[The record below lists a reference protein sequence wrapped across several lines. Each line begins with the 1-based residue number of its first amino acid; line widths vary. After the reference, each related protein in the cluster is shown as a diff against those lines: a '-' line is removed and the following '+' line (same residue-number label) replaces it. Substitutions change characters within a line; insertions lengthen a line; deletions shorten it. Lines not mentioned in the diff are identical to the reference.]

1 MRYPKTMSSIRVLV
15 RALIVVV
22 VAGCSQPLVFPWT
35 RPTPSPSPT
44 AVVPTPPPFDRD
56 EAYAKGRRV
65 AEADIGRRKR
75 VVRTHGCPPAWAE
88 DYAKRLERRYGIA
101 VVSVG
106 GCDPSPEAVVE
117 ATGYNEV
124 MGAQIEK
131 QFGKGMLEKVA
142 ASVEAEYR
150 RRHPDPTATV
160 EATPD
165 AAAPSVVVSATPG
178 A

>member
-1 MRYPKTMSSIRVLV
+1 MRYTDGMGPMRVCFV
-15 RALIVVV
+15 ALASM
-22 VAGCSQPLVFPWT
+22 VAAACSRPLVFPWT

-44 AVVPTPPPFDRD
+44 AVLPTAPPFDRD
-56 EAYAKGRRV
+56 EAYARGRRV

-75 VVRTHGCPPAWAE
+75 VVRTHGCPAAWAE
-88 DYAKRLERRYGIA
+88 EYAKKLQRRLGIV

-131 QFGKGMLEKVA
+131 QFGKGILEKVA
-142 ASVEAEYR
+142 QSVEADYR

-160 EATPD
+160 EATPSPMISP
-165 AAAPSVVVSATPG
+165 APAG
-178 A
+178 

>member
-1 MRYPKTMSSIRVLV
+1 MNRMRILAGALV
-15 RALIVVV
+15 AAVVT
-22 VAGCSQPLVFPWT
+22 GCSQPLVFPWT

-44 AVVPTPPPFDRD
+44 AAVPTPPPFDRD

-75 VVRTHGCPPAWAE
+75 VVRTHGCPSPWAE
-88 DYAKRLERRYGIA
+88 DYAKRLRRRHGIE

-124 MGAQIEK
+124 MGAQIER

-142 ASVEAEYR
+142 ASVEADYR
-150 RRHPDPTATV
+150 RRHPDPTATP
-160 EATPD
+160 EP
-165 AAAPSVVVSATPG
+165 PSPSPLISTTPG
-178 A
+178 G

>member
-1 MRYPKTMSSIRVLV
+1 MRMFCGAVV
-15 RALIVVV
+15 MVV
-22 VAGCSQPLVFPWT
+22 VAGCSKPLVFPWT
-35 RPTPSPSPT
+35 RPTPSASPT
-44 AVVPTPPPFDRD
+44 AVPPTPPPFDRD

-88 DYAKRLERRYGIA
+88 DYAKKLKRRHGID

-124 MGAQIEK
+124 MGAQIER
-131 QFGKGMLEKVA
+131 QFGKGILEKVA
-142 ASVEAEYR
+142 ASVEADYR

-165 AAAPSVVVSATPG
+165 PAASPSPVVAATPG
-178 A
+178 S

>member
-1 MRYPKTMSSIRVLV
+1 MIAG
-15 RALIVVV
+15 ALMVAV

-88 DYAKRLERRYGIA
+88 DYAKRLKRRHGIE

-131 QFGKGMLEKVA
+131 QFGRGMLERVA

-150 RRHPDPTATV
+150 RRHPDPTATL

-165 AAAPSVVVSATPG
+165 GGSPSPIVSATPG
-178 A
+178 G

>member
-1 MRYPKTMSSIRVLV
+1 MLCGAMVL
-15 RALIVVV
+15 AV
-22 VAGCSQPLVFPWT
+22 VAGCSAPLVFPWT

-44 AVVPTPPPFDRD
+44 AVAPTPPPFDRD
-56 EAYAKGRRV
+56 EAYARGRRV

-88 DYAKRLERRYGIA
+88 DYAKRLERRHGIA

-124 MGAQIEK
+124 MGVQIER
-131 QFGKGMLEKVA
+131 QFGKGFLQKVA

-150 RRHPDPTATV
+150 RHHPDPTATIQ
-160 EATPD
+160 ATPD
-165 AAAPSVVVSATPG
+165 PASSSPNVSATRG
-178 A
+178 S